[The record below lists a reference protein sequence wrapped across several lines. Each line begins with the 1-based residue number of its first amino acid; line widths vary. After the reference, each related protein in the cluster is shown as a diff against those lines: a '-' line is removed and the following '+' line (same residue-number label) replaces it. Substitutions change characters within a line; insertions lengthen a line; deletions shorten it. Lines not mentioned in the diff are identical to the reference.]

1 MFATLSAAAALLVAA
16 GTLATPRGA
25 SAHEERTVGEYEV
38 EVGFFEEPALVD
50 QLNGVF
56 LGVLKGGGGDQGEEE
71 GIPVLGLDESLK
83 VELIVGGGAAKKEL
97 GFETI
102 EGEPGVYVARFV
114 PTVTGDYT
122 FRIFGNIEDL
132 DVDESFESGPGRFD
146 PVESLDE
153 IAFPEVSGD
162 DASLAQTVQEL
173 QARVDALDS
182 GSSSD
187 STARTLAVIGIVAG
201 LAGLG
206 AGGFGAMRRRS

>member
-1 MFATLSAAAALLVAA
+1 MFIALLAVTLAAAGLALAAA
-16 GTLATPRGA
+16 GGVF
-25 SAHEERTVGEYEV
+25 AHEERTVGEYEV
-38 EVGFFEEPALVD
+38 EVGFYEEPALVN

-56 LGVLKGGGGDQGEEE
+56 FSVVKEDS
-71 GIPVLGLDESLK
+71 PVEGLDETLK
-83 VELIVGGGAAKKEL
+83 VELIVGGGAAKKEI

-153 IAFPEVSGD
+153 IAFPEISGD

-206 AGGFGAMRRRS
+206 AGGFGAVRRRS

>member
-1 MFATLSAAAALLVAA
+1 MSFRIFFYLPVAALVVIGLALAIA
-16 GTLATPRGA
+16 GGA

-38 EVGFFEEPALVD
+38 EVGFFEEPALVN

-56 LGVLKGGGGDQGEEE
+56 LSVMKEDTP
-71 GIPVLGLDESLK
+71 IKGLDETMK

-97 GFETI
+97 GFEAV
-102 EGEPGVYVARFV
+102 EEEPGVYVAAFV

-187 STARTLAVIGIVAG
+187 STARTLGVIGVVAG

-206 AGGFGAMRRRS
+206 AGGFVAMRRRA